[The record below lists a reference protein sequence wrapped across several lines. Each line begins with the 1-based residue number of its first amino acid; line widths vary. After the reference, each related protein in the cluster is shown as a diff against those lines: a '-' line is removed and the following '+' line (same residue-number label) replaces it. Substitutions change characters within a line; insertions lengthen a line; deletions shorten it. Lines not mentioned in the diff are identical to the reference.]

1 MLPAVRISKT
11 SVTRFSDFICPA
23 MLLLIAIAIAYPR
36 WRAGIDWRDEG
47 LLAYGAERVMHGDI
61 PHRDFVSLQPPL
73 SFYTAAMVFKL
84 GGTSLATLRV
94 FGLAIFLFL
103 PALIYALGRNLLGSI
118 LSFAAAA
125 PACILGLPYVYFVP
139 LAAWQGIT
147 ISFAAV
153 LLFIVARRSE
163 RAWLAIPAGALTSL
177 ALLLR
182 HDQAVYTIAALL
194 VLLVTLR
201 FAPDAAFPK
210 ANLRRFLCFWSGGI
224 AMILVPAIL
233 LWWKIGALPE
243 MFQQLVVFPLATY
256 RKTSAL
262 PFPRI
267 TAGKTISERAIVLLY
282 YLPPLVQAVAA
293 LYLGQSIFR
302 GRFREREA
310 ILSFLLVW
318 SALFYLQVM
327 VRSDQTHLLMTLPP
341 FFLLSAFCWSILH
354 GVINKYRG
362 LATLFS
368 LLLSIGVVSF
378 LWVLRSMALPD
389 VTHGTER
396 LSLSR
401 GGIFIAQSNVV
412 SQFVRQIQE
421 LVPRSKSILA
431 LPYQPMFYFFCDRHN
446 PTRWNYLWPGDQ
458 TVKDHERFIEEA
470 ERDPPAIV
478 LLSDQSKL
486 AESAPMIMEYVRMH
500 YLLTNQLG
508 DIAIYE
514 RLETR

>member
-1 MLPAVRISKT
+1 MRISKT
-11 SVTRFSDFICPA
+11 NITHFSDFICLA
-23 MLLLIAIAIAYPR
+23 ILLLIAIAIAYPR

-47 LLAYGAERVMHGDI
+47 LLAYGAERVAHGEI
-61 PHRDFVSLQPPL
+61 PHLDFVSLQPPL
-73 SFYTAAMVFKL
+73 SFYTAAALFKVA
-84 GGTSLATLRV
+84 GTSLATLRG

-103 PALIYALGRNLLGSI
+103 PVLIYALGRNFLGPI

-147 ISFAAV
+147 SSLAAV
-153 LLFIVARRSE
+153 LLFIVAMRSQ
-163 RAWLAIPAGALTSL
+163 RPSLAMFAGVLTSL

-182 HDQAVYTIAALL
+182 HDQAVYTMAALV
-194 VLLVTLR
+194 VLIVTLH
-201 FAPDAAFPK
+201 FAPESSFSK
-210 ANLRRFLCFWSGGI
+210 ANLRRLFYFWLSGI
-224 AMILVPAIL
+224 AIILTPAIL
-233 LWWKIGALPE
+233 IWWKIGALPE
-243 MFQQLVVFPLATY
+243 MFQQLVVFPFATY
-256 RKTSAL
+256 RKSSAL

-267 TAGKTISERAIVLLY
+267 TAGKTISERATVLLY
-282 YLPPLVQAVAA
+282 YLPPFIQAIAA

-302 GRFREREA
+302 HRFREREA

-378 LWVLRSMALPD
+378 LWVLRSTALPN
-389 VTHGTER
+389 VTHGTDR

-412 SQFVRQIQE
+412 SQFVREIQE

>member
-1 MLPAVRISKT
+1 MHISKINL
-11 SVTRFSDFICPA
+11 SRFSDFIFPA
-23 MLLLIAIAIAYPR
+23 ILLLIAIAIAYPR

-47 LLAYGAERVMHGDI
+47 LLAYGAERVVHGEI

-73 SFYTAAMVFKL
+73 SYYTAAVAFKL

-94 FGLAIFLFL
+94 FGSAIFLLL
-103 PALIYALGRNLLGSI
+103 PVLIYALGRNFLGPI

-147 ISFAAV
+147 ICFAAV
-153 LLFIVARRSE
+153 LLFIVALRLQ
-163 RAWLAIPAGALTSL
+163 RAWLAMPAGALTSL

-182 HDQAVYTIAALL
+182 HDQAIYTMAALL
-194 VLLVTLR
+194 VLLVALCL
-201 FAPDAAFPK
+201 ASDASFSKPS
-210 ANLRRFLCFWSGGI
+210 LRRFFYFCLGGI
-224 AMILVPAIL
+224 AIILTPAVLI
-233 LWWKIGALPE
+233 WWKIGALPE
-243 MFQQLVVFPLATY
+243 MFQQLVVFPFATY

-262 PFPRI
+262 PFPKI
-267 TAGKTISERAIVLLY
+267 SAGKTISERAIVLLY
-282 YLPPLVQAVAA
+282 YLPPFIQAVAA

-302 GRFREREA
+302 RRFREREA
-310 ILSFLLVW
+310 ILSSLLVW

-341 FFLLSAFCWSILH
+341 FFLLCAFCWSILQRA
-354 GVINKYRG
+354 INKYRG
-362 LATLFS
+362 ISTLS
-368 LLLSIGVVSF
+368 SVLLGIGVVSF
-378 LWVLRSMALPD
+378 LWILRSMALPD

-401 GGIFIAQSNVV
+401 GGIFIVQANVV
-412 SQFVRQIQE
+412 GQFVRQIQE
-421 LVPRSKSILA
+421 LVPSSNSILA
-431 LPYQPMFYFFCDRHN
+431 LPYQPMFYFLCDRRN

-458 TVKDHERFIEEA
+458 TANDHERFIEEA

-478 LLSDQSKL
+478 LLSDQGQLSG
-486 AESAPMIMEYVRMH
+486 SAPTIMEYVRMH

-514 RLETR
+514 RLETH